1 MTNYCS
7 DSLTSGETMLKWIND
22 RLPTEQDAN
31 TGNAVLVCSKRN
43 RQVYS
48 LKWDLVAIGEW
59 WAHYEAPQDPPTEVD
74 LSANYTTAEAAKLL
88 KCAPQKIRDLIHQG
102 ELQAVN
108 TSMGDTR
115 PRWLITSKAI
125 DVFQERRAAKQETSQ
140 P

>member
-1 MTNYCS
+1 
-7 DSLTSGETMLKWIND
+7 MLNWIND
-22 RLPTEQDAN
+22 RLPTEEDAN
-31 TGNAVLVCSKRN
+31 TISAVLLCSKRN

-48 LKWDLVAIGEW
+48 LEWYLVAIGEW
-59 WAHYEAPQDPPTEVD
+59 WAHYELPQDPPSEVN

-88 KCAPQKIRDLIHQG
+88 KCAPQKIRDLIHEG

-115 PRWLITSKAI
+115 PRWLITAKAI
-125 DVFQERRAAKQETSQ
+125 DVFKERRAAKQKTSQ